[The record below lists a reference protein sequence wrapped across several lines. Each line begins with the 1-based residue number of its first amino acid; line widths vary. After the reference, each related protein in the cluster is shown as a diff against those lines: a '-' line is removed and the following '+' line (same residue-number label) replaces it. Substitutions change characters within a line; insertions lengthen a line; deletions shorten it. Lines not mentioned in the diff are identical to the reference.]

1 MAHRRDQFRP
11 RRARGHLQPRAGD
24 GVALGHYA
32 QDACHHARAHAGNGG
47 PGARHLRRLVDGPMS
62 ARARLPRW
70 IDAVVFDLAR
80 QMRWT
85 FLPPLMVYFA
95 AGFSGLTAIVG
106 TFFVKEYLHLSAAYL
121 AGLAFWAGLPWA
133 LKMPLG
139 HLVDIIWRWKWLLV
153 YLGAGLIGLSVFI
166 MYLLLT
172 QTAMMTAIMPMA
184 AWYVLSYLLAPSGL
198 VIQDVVADAMSVEA
212 VPRIDADG
220 REIGVDES
228 RALHTTM
235 QTLGRFALILGTV
248 AVAALN
254 ITMFSGIEAMDEEGK
269 RQVYATIYLC
279 ALAIPLVSVSGV
291 VLAGVQKWRARRG
304 LIRDGL
310 DPAEADMLFERPGE
324 DTKPNPWYFIGG
336 AGFVA
341 ISLTVGL
348 SEIAYGQEIIFAGS
362 LAIVLLL
369 MRQLV
374 AVLPVAQARTLIGTA
389 LIIFIFR
396 ATPRPGDGYTWFS
409 IDELGFDQ
417 QVLSLITSMLTLA
430 GMVILRPL
438 MANNSI
444 VYIVVLLTLAGGL
457 LSLPNIGLYY
467 GVQEVTAALTGGVV
481 DARFIAIL
489 DTALE
494 SPLGQIA
501 MIPML
506 AWIARNAPD
515 DLKAT
520 FFAVMASFTNL
531 ALSAGSLLTKYL
543 NQLFVITREVTDP
556 GTGTVTT
563 PADYSQLGLLL
574 IVVSTITVAAPL
586 LAVALVQRSRL
597 RSVD

>member
-1 MAHRRDQFRP
+1 MTAVPAKGWF
-11 RRARGHLQPRAGD
+11 
-24 GVALGHYA
+24 
-32 QDACHHARAHAGNGG
+32 
-47 PGARHLRRLVDGPMS
+47 
-62 ARARLPRW
+62 
-70 IDAVVFDLAR
+70 DAVVIDLGR

-95 AGFSGLTAIVG
+95 AGFSGLTTIVG
-106 TFFVKEYLHLSAAYL
+106 TFFVKEYLDLSAAYL

-172 QTAMMTAIMPMA
+172 QTEMMTAIMPMG
-184 AWYVLSYLLAPSGL
+184 AWYIASYLLAPSGL

-220 REIGVDES
+220 REIGTEES

-254 ITMFSGIEAMDEEGK
+254 ITMFSGIEAMDAAAK
-269 RQVYATIYLC
+269 REVYAAIYLA

-291 VLAGVQKWRARRG
+291 VLAGVQKWRARRRAIRGG
-304 LIRDGL
+304 LS
-310 DPAEADMLFERPGE
+310 PEAADLLFERPGE

-341 ISLTVGL
+341 VSLTVGL
-348 SEIAYGQEIIFAGS
+348 SDVSFGQEIIFAGS

-369 MRQLV
+369 MRQLI

-389 LIIFIFR
+389 IIIFIFR
-396 ATPRPGDGYTWFS
+396 AVPRPGDGYTWFS
-409 IDELGFDQ
+409 IDVLGFDQ
-417 QVLSLITSMLTLA
+417 QFLSVLQLIGSVLTLA

-438 MANNSI
+438 IANHTI
-444 VYIVVLLTLAGGL
+444 VYIIVILTVAGGV

-467 GVQEVTAALTGGVV
+467 GIQDITAPLTAGVV
-481 DARFIAIL
+481 DARFIAIM
-489 DTALE
+489 DTTLE

-531 ALSAGSLLTKYL
+531 ALSAGSLFTKYL
-543 NQLFVITREVTDP
+543 NEIFVVTREVTDP
-556 GTGTVTT
+556 ETGAVTT

-574 IVVSTITVAAPL
+574 LVVSALTVALPL

>member
-1 MAHRRDQFRP
+1 
-11 RRARGHLQPRAGD
+11 
-24 GVALGHYA
+24 
-32 QDACHHARAHAGNGG
+32 
-47 PGARHLRRLVDGPMS
+47 MS
-62 ARARLPRW
+62 AAARW
-70 IDAVVFDLAR
+70 IDAVLFDLAR

-95 AGFSGLTAIVG
+95 AGFSGLTMIVG
-106 TFFVKEYLHLSAAYL
+106 TFFVKEYLDLSAAFL

-139 HLVDIIWRWKWLLV
+139 HLVDIMWRWKWLLV

-172 QTAMMTAIMPMA
+172 QTGMMTAIMPMG
-184 AWYVLSYLLAPSGL
+184 AWYVTSYLLAPTGL
-198 VIQDVVADAMSVEA
+198 VIQDAVADAMSVEA
-212 VPRIDADG
+212 VPRF
-220 REIGVDES
+220 DEAGAPLTPETS

-235 QTLGRFALILGTV
+235 QTLGRFALISGTV
-248 AVAALN
+248 AVALLN
-254 ITMFSGIEAMDEEGK
+254 ITMFSGIEALDAEGK
-269 RQVYATIYLC
+269 RAVYASIYLA

-291 VLAGVQKWRARRG
+291 ILAGVQKWRARRG
-304 LIRDGL
+304 LLGRGL
-310 DPAEADMLFERPGE
+310 TEAEADALFEQPGE
-324 DTKPNPWYFIGG
+324 ETTPNPWYFVGG

-341 ISLTVGL
+341 LSLTIGL
-348 SEIAYGQEIIFAGS
+348 SDIPFGQEIIFAGS
-362 LAIVLLL
+362 MAIVLLL

-389 LIIFIFR
+389 LLIFIYR
-396 ATPRPGDGYTWFS
+396 AVPRVGDGYTWFA
-409 IDELGFDQ
+409 IDALGFDQ
-417 QVLSLITSMLTLA
+417 QFLSVLSLIASMLTLV

-438 MANNSI
+438 IANHTI
-444 VYIVVLLTLAGGL
+444 VYIIVILTVAGGV

-467 GVQEVTAALTGGVV
+467 GIQDITAPLTGGVV
-481 DARFIAIL
+481 DARFIAVM

-506 AWIARNAPD
+506 AWIARNAPP

-531 ALSAGSLLTKYL
+531 ALSASSLFTKYL
-543 NQLFVITREVTDP
+543 NQVLVVTREVRDP
-556 GTGTVTT
+556 VSGAVTT
-563 PADYSQLGLLL
+563 PADYSQLGVLIL
-574 IVVSTITVAAPL
+574 IVSGLTVALPL
-586 LAVALVQRSRL
+586 LAVALVQRTRL

>member
-1 MAHRRDQFRP
+1 
-11 RRARGHLQPRAGD
+11 
-24 GVALGHYA
+24 
-32 QDACHHARAHAGNGG
+32 
-47 PGARHLRRLVDGPMS
+47 
-62 ARARLPRW
+62 
-70 IDAVVFDLAR
+70 
-80 QMRWT
+80 
-85 FLPPLMVYFA
+85 
-95 AGFSGLTAIVG
+95 
-106 TFFVKEYLHLSAAYL
+106 
-121 AGLAFWAGLPWA
+121 
-133 LKMPLG
+133 
-139 HLVDIIWRWKWLLV
+139 
-153 YLGAGLIGLSVFI
+153 
-166 MYLLLT
+166 
-172 QTAMMTAIMPMA
+172 
-184 AWYVLSYLLAPSGL
+184 

-212 VPRIDADG
+212 VPRIDTDG
-220 REIGVDES
+220 REIGVAES

-254 ITMFSGIEAMDEEGK
+254 ITMFSGIEAMDAEGK
-269 RQVYATIYLC
+269 RQVYAFIYLS

-291 VLAGVQKWRARRG
+291 VLAGVQKWRAKRG
-304 LIRDGL
+304 LIRGGL
-310 DPAEADMLFERPGE
+310 SPAEADTLFERPGE

-362 LAIVLLL
+362 LAIVALL

-389 LIIFIFR
+389 LVIFIFR

-409 IDELGFDQ
+409 IDVLGFDQ
-417 QVLSLITSMLTLA
+417 QFLSVLSLITSLLTLA

-444 VYIVVLLTLAGGL
+444 VWIVVVLTIAGGV

-467 GVQEVTAALTGGVV
+467 GIQDITAPLTGGVV
-481 DARFIAIL
+481 DARFIAIM

-543 NQLFVITREVTDP
+543 NQIFIVTREVTDP

-563 PADYSQLGLLL
+563 PADYSQLGILLL
-574 IVVSTITVAAPL
+574 VVSTITVAAPL

>member
-1 MAHRRDQFRP
+1 
-11 RRARGHLQPRAGD
+11 
-24 GVALGHYA
+24 
-32 QDACHHARAHAGNGG
+32 
-47 PGARHLRRLVDGPMS
+47 
-62 ARARLPRW
+62 
-70 IDAVVFDLAR
+70 
-80 QMRWT
+80 
-85 FLPPLMVYFA
+85 
-95 AGFSGLTAIVG
+95 
-106 TFFVKEYLHLSAAYL
+106 
-121 AGLAFWAGLPWA
+121 
-133 LKMPLG
+133 
-139 HLVDIIWRWKWLLV
+139 
-153 YLGAGLIGLSVFI
+153 
-166 MYLLLT
+166 
-172 QTAMMTAIMPMA
+172 
-184 AWYVLSYLLAPSGL
+184 
-198 VIQDVVADAMSVEA
+198 
-212 VPRIDADG
+212 
-220 REIGVDES
+220 
-228 RALHTTM
+228 
-235 QTLGRFALILGTV
+235 
-248 AVAALN
+248 
-254 ITMFSGIEAMDEEGK
+254 
-269 RQVYATIYLC
+269 
-279 ALAIPLVSVSGV
+279 V
-291 VLAGVQKWRARRG
+291 VLAGVQKWRAKRG
-304 LIRDGL
+304 LIRGGL
-310 DPAEADMLFERPGE
+310 SPAEADTLFERPGE

-362 LAIVLLL
+362 LAIVALL

-389 LIIFIFR
+389 LVIFIFR

-409 IDELGFDQ
+409 IDVLGFDQ
-417 QVLSLITSMLTLA
+417 QFLSVLSLITSLLTLA

-444 VYIVVLLTLAGGL
+444 VWIVVVLTIAGGV

-467 GVQEVTAALTGGVV
+467 GIQDITAPLTGGVV
-481 DARFIAIL
+481 DARFIAIM

-543 NQLFVITREVTDP
+543 NQIFIVTREVTDP

-563 PADYSQLGLLL
+563 PADYSQLGILLL
-574 IVVSTITVAAPL
+574 VVSAITVAAPL